1 MRGAWYQSASLL
13 DLAIVDYR
21 QAVQLSSS
29 KEALLGLAH
38 SYQHKGR
45 PR

>member
-1 MRGAWYQSASLL
+1 MRGTGYQSASLL

-21 QAVQLSSS
+21 QAVQLSPS